1 MIEYLVVLLLLLV
14 NGEVAGAMGRALQ
27 EGGNVSPQP
36 ALISPVSPRHS
47 RANRS
52 LVAAIVVLMVLATI
66 ALFCC
71 CYVWERQLRLRIEAA
86 RSTTHSLQDPVGS
99 SNLHISRPQMGSS
112 PSVIVLLGD
121 DVARSVAWAVPR
133 RIPASVASEAEIP
146 PTPTKAVIQPN
157 ADQSLRKLAP
167 T

>member
-99 SNLHISRPQMGSS
+99 SNLHISRPQMVRNLTTSS
-112 PSVIVLLGD
+112 SHFFPCKFPSGYGF
-121 DVARSVAWAVPR
+121 WGGM
-133 RIPASVASEAEIP
+133 
-146 PTPTKAVIQPN
+146 
-157 ADQSLRKLAP
+157 
-167 T
+167 

>member
-1 MIEYLVVLLLLLV
+1 V
-14 NGEVAGAMGRALQ
+14 Q
-27 EGGNVSPQP
+27 
-36 ALISPVSPRHS
+36 
-47 RANRS
+47 
-52 LVAAIVVLMVLATI
+52 
-66 ALFCC
+66 
-71 CYVWERQLRLRIEAA
+71 
-86 RSTTHSLQDPVGS
+86 
-99 SNLHISRPQMGSS
+99 GSS